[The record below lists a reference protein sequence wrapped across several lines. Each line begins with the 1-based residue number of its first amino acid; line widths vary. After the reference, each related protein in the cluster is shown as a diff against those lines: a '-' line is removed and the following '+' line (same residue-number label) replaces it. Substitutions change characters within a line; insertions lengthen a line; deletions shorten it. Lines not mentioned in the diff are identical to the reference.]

1 MIKITSVGFGI
12 LGRLLYFFKK
22 KKKIKVFFISFCFV
36 GDSFTQ
42 FRFAEE
48 KDWDTESIYSKQVT
62 EFSGTEYVH
71 VGSCTFSSELYN
83 RMTALFIL

>member
-1 MIKITSVGFGI
+1 MIKITSVRVWNFGEVAV
-12 LGRLLYFFKK
+12 FKKK

-62 EFSGTEYVH
+62 EFSGTEYIH
-71 VGSCTFSSELYN
+71 VGSCTFSSKLYN
-83 RMTALFIL
+83 TMTALFIL